1 MILYVKINPY
11 TIKILKEH
19 HDVNLDNGFLFV
31 LGYHSD
37 GNLCKMFWKNT
48 RILEECREERLDT
61 RYYSDEC
68 RKIFRERKDKLDGR
82 GWTNLDVEYITEI
95 KLKVL
100 QTINNNNTNMTALKF
115 AVMDLL
121 DEELENL

>member
-1 MILYVKINPY
+1 MLTWLPIICLALSFLA
-11 TIKILKEH
+11 TIIC
-19 HDVNLDNGFLFV
+19 VRC
-31 LGYHSD
+31 S
-37 GNLCKMFWKNT
+37 GNTQRM
-48 RILEECREERLDT
+48 LERCREEQLDT
-61 RYYSDEC
+61 KDHLDQC
-68 RKIFRERKDKLDGR
+68 KKIFRERKDKLDER
-82 GWTNLDVEYITEI
+82 DWTNLDVEYITEI

>member
-1 MILYVKINPY
+1 MLIWITGLCFLLLIIAIVICVKCSG
-11 TIKILKEH
+11 KVQ
-19 HDVNLDNGFLFV
+19 D
-31 LGYHSD
+31 
-37 GNLCKMFWKNT
+37 
-48 RILEECREERLDT
+48 ILEACREEKLDT
-61 RYYSDEC
+61 KDYFDQC
-68 RKIFRERKDKLDGR
+68 KKIFRERKDRLDNR

-121 DEELENL
+121 DKELENL